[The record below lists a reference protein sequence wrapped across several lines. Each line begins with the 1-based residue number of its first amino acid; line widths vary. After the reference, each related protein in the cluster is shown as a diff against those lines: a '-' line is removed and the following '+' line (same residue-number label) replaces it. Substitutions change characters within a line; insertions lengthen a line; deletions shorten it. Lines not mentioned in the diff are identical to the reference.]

1 MTRSRKNDPAK
12 EKTVHLLEIGPV
24 VRRLREE
31 KGLTGAELCRRGKP
45 NSPPKNFKANW
56 ASPGNLSGKENGG
69 QGKGIDAKTL
79 TALEKGRIRNPSIAT
94 LEALAKGFGMTV
106 SDLFRKAEFDQRDY
120 FSLGSQKGL
129 FKIDLASQG
138 IQLISFTPLTEDLFC
153 GKMILEGQKRFDEKL
168 LTGGGAFFM
177 MTLIGQFEGEVEG
190 RKVTLKEG
198 ENLYCWGGMRF
209 HLTNVLHRNSALF
222 LVTSPSCLRHR
233 LS

>member
-1 MTRSRKNDPAK
+1 MQTSRSDRSEKRKTPSRP
-12 EKTVHLLEIGPV
+12 LEIGSA

-31 KGLTGAELCRRGKP
+31 RSLSGAELCRRGK
-45 NSPPKNFKANW
+45 
-56 ASPGNLSGKENGG
+56 
-69 QGKGIDAKTL
+69 GIDPKTL

-94 LEALAKGFGMTV
+94 LEALAKGFGMAV
-106 SDLFRKAEFDQRDY
+106 SDLFRRAEFDQRDY

-129 FKIDLASQG
+129 YKIDLPSKG

-153 GKMILEGQKRFDEKL
+153 GKMILEGQSRFDEKL
-168 LTGGGAFFM
+168 FSGGGAFFM

-190 RKVTLKEG
+190 RRVALKEG
-198 ENLYCWGGMRF
+198 DNLYLWGGMKF
-209 HLTNVLHRNSALF
+209 HLANALQRNSALL

>member
-1 MTRSRKNDPAK
+1 MPTSRSDRSEKRKTPSRP
-12 EKTVHLLEIGPV
+12 LEIGSA

-31 KGLTGAELCRRGKP
+31 RSLSGAELCRRGK
-45 NSPPKNFKANW
+45 
-56 ASPGNLSGKENGG
+56 
-69 QGKGIDAKTL
+69 GIDPKTL

-94 LEALAKGFGMTV
+94 LEALAKGFGMAV
-106 SDLFRKAEFDQRDY
+106 SDLFRRAEFDQRDY

-129 FKIDLASQG
+129 YKIDLPSKG

-153 GKMILEGQKRFDEKL
+153 GKMILEGQSRFDEKL
-168 LTGGGAFFM
+168 FSGGGAFFM

-190 RKVTLKEG
+190 RRVALKEG
-198 ENLYCWGGMRF
+198 DNLYLWGGMKF
-209 HLTNVLHRNSALF
+209 HLANALQRNAALL